1 MQKMYNLPSVV
12 QEARVAINEVELK
25 LGFQH
30 RAGFGSCRQTLPMV
44 MQNRSFQR
52 STRSPEVVD
61 VVRPTYRDFHDFAC
75 APASP
80 EFVRVLWIGY

>member
-1 MQKMYNLPSVV
+1 MYNLPSVV

-52 STRSPEVVD
+52 STVQRSWTWCGRLTEIFMTSH
-61 VVRPTYRDFHDFAC
+61 VRLHRQ
-75 APASP
+75 SS
-80 EFVRVLWIGY
+80 

>member
-1 MQKMYNLPSVV
+1 MYNLPWVV

-30 RAGFGSCRQTLPMV
+30 RAGVGSCRQTFPMV

-52 STRSPEVVD
+52 STRSPE
-61 VVRPTYRDFHDFAC
+61 
-75 APASP
+75 
-80 EFVRVLWIGY
+80 FVRVLWIGY